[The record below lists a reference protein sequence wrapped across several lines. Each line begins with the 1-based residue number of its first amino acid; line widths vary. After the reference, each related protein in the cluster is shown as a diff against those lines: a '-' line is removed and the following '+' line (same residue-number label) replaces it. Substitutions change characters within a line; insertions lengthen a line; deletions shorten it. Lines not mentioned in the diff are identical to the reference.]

1 MDVSAMRE
9 LQKKR
14 RQNNSRCIT
23 NTLSFSASLP
33 SDVRGV
39 YADSMCAVKYSS
51 DPYKDLRL
59 SILEMIKDVGV
70 RSWEEMEELV
80 YCYVVLNPTEIHGF
94 IVEAFLS
101 LGCSFAHL
109 V

>member
-1 MDVSAMRE
+1 MDVTGMRE

-33 SDVRGV
+33 GDVRGV

-80 YCYVVLNPTEIHGF
+80 YCYVVLNPSEIHGF